1 MQKKTPDSVSALL
14 SRLRE
19 ASTAP
24 SSLGLTLRRPVPFL
38 PLPQSPSHASKKLLK
53 LPSSSQVRT
62 HRRALSGLKVRNL
75 SPTQGLELQLH
86 GLLDRLEL
94 GVRTKRLAGVPVRTV
109 LRRHRDFLI
118 ARREQGFPLALLKRA
133 VFQAWR
139 SKVRIRSV

>member
-1 MQKKTPDSVSALL
+1 M
-14 SRLRE
+14 
-19 ASTAP
+19 
-24 SSLGLTLRRPVPFL
+24 
-38 PLPQSPSHASKKLLK
+38 
-53 LPSSSQVRT
+53 
-62 HRRALSGLKVRNL
+62 
-75 SPTQGLELQLH
+75 H